1 MAFSIKISG
10 YFGIFL
16 HTWIF
21 KQDPFWEKKSK
32 QAANIVEKNEGL
44 VQIIFMKLIDEL
56 INHITYYLIKFNVQ
70 NVVFCLEGQIGANGV
85 I

>member
-1 MAFSIKISG
+1 MG
-10 YFGIFL
+10 
-16 HTWIF
+16 
-21 KQDPFWEKKSK
+21 
-32 QAANIVEKNEGL
+32 KNEGL

-70 NVVFCLEGQIGANGV
+70 NVVFCLEGQVRANGV

>member
-1 MAFSIKISG
+1 MVILVFFAYLDFQTRSV
-10 YFGIFL
+10 L
-16 HTWIF
+16 R
-21 KQDPFWEKKSK
+21 KKSK